1 MEVSTTVANLMQQI
15 NQLEDADFQNICGL
29 IDKAREER
37 LSPMVLVTVRQL
49 GGEHLLGPQLM
60 PPSTTTLKLKG
71 LLSAS
76 IGARVE
82 EMDLLCGTAVLEP
95 TDTLASLGDH
105 FQGILDLIRRAERM
119 RIEKHRIPGAF
130 IATSCENRQFLVV
143 PGAKAWDEEHLYQP
157 DVASQDKLKQLQ
169 ISEAT
174 FRSWNPFRS
183 HIAAAIV
190 GGIGKIP
197 EWKGQRLF
205 AVNMSA
211 VELSFVAD
219 LVGEGGAVIY
229 SPELDVECA
238 RKLKE
243 HWPQTQCLAEGS
255 SPERFHSMLLRGS
268 VELHQALL
276 DRMTSLL
283 LPGAVVMWA
292 VEVDGKEVVPEA
304 EFARTVASIR
314 QSGLKPLEQLTLEP
328 YFERSAM
335 ILATTGRNWPEA

>member
-1 MEVSTTVANLMQQI
+1 MEVSTTLANLMQQI

-119 RIEKHRIPGAF
+119 RIEKHWIPGTF

-157 DVASQDKLKQLQ
+157 DEASQDQLKQLQ
-169 ISEAT
+169 IS
-174 FRSWNPFRS
+174 
-183 HIAAAIV
+183 
-190 GGIGKIP
+190 GI
-197 EWKGQRLF
+197 
-205 AVNMSA
+205 N
-211 VELSFVAD
+211 LS
-219 LVGEGGAVIY
+219 
-229 SPELDVECA
+229 
-238 RKLKE
+238 
-243 HWPQTQCLAEGS
+243 
-255 SPERFHSMLLRGS
+255 
-268 VELHQALL
+268 
-276 DRMTSLL
+276 
-283 LPGAVVMWA
+283 
-292 VEVDGKEVVPEA
+292 
-304 EFARTVASIR
+304 
-314 QSGLKPLEQLTLEP
+314 
-328 YFERSAM
+328 
-335 ILATTGRNWPEA
+335 